1 LPKEIRFHAEAR
13 KLLLAGMNEVA
24 DAVGATL
31 GPRGQTNV
39 LSRPFGA
46 PLVTKDGVTVARDIV
61 LKDRWAN
68 EGAKLIQEVAQKT
81 NAIAGDGTTAAT
93 VLARALFAEGEKRV
107 AQGADR
113 RAIEYGMQRA
123 VGIVIE
129 RLKQMATGIHQNDL
143 EVITAVATIAANSD
157 KEVGEVIARAIHTV
171 GLEGLVQFDQS
182 PTTKTTFDVAS
193 GLQFDRGYL
202 SPVFINQP
210 QRGEVAFQNPN
221 IFVTDRRLIDPKV
234 MIAFLQA
241 YTQKAGKVPLVI
253 VCEDCEGAALQ
264 ALVVNNHKAL
274 EVAVVRTPGVGPAKK
289 EQIEDVAIYCG
300 AKPYMV
306 QTGEDPAKLNFDDLG
321 SADAVVINAH
331 QTAIIGGKGNELR
344 MDVRKDEIRSRL
356 ADPKIKDFDKAVL
369 ERRLALLSS
378 AIAVI
383 HIGASIQSK
392 LLEKRDRVED
402 SVNATKAALEE
413 GFVPGGGTALVRCLP
428 YLREYMRILSG
439 DARFGAEIVAE
450 AIKRPMRTIAENA
463 GVDPDYIVASVL
475 GLRYEDELLTFSD
488 IFRPFTCGERPMPVV
503 PRCDRLIDW
512 GYNAA
517 DDRFQ
522 NLVEAGIVDP
532 VKVVRLALENAAEL
546 AGLLLTTAALIVEFP
561 DPEMARFQPPAMP
574 ATPRG

>member
-1 LPKEIRFHAEAR
+1 MPKEIRFHAEAR

-61 LKDRWAN
+61 LADRWAN

-123 VGIVIE
+123 VQVVIE
-129 RLKQMATGIHQNDL
+129 RLKQMATGIRQDDL
-143 EVITAVATIAANSD
+143 KTITNVATIAANSD
-157 KEVGEVIARAIHTV
+157 KEVGEVIAKAIHTV
-171 GLEGLVQFDQS
+171 GLEGLVRFDQS

-193 GLQFDRGYL
+193 GLQFERGYL

-210 QRGEVAFQNPN
+210 QRGEVVFQNPN

-234 MIAFLQA
+234 MIPFLQA

-253 VCEDCEGAALQ
+253 ICEDCEGAALQ
-264 ALVVNNHKAL
+264 MLVVNNHKAL

-306 QTGEDPAKLNFDDLG
+306 QTGEDPAKLIFEDLG
-321 SADAVVINAH
+321 SADAVIINAH
-331 QTAIIGGKGNELR
+331 QTAIVGGKGSELR
-344 MDVRKDEIRSRL
+344 IETRKDEIRSRL
-356 ADPKIKDFDKAVL
+356 ADTKIKDHEKHVL
-369 ERRLALLSS
+369 ESRLALLSS

-383 HIGASIQSK
+383 YIGASIQSK

-413 GFVPGGGTALVRCLP
+413 GYVPGGGTALVRCLP
-428 YLREYMRILSG
+428 YLREYMLTLEA
-439 DARFGAEIVAE
+439 DARVGAAIVAE
-450 AIKRPMRTIAENA
+450 AIKRPLRTIAENA
-463 GVDPDYIVASVL
+463 GVDPNAVVARVL
-475 GLRYEDELLTFSD
+475 GLRYEDEQLAFSD
-488 IFRPFTCGERPMPVV
+488 VFRPFRDGAHPMPVV

-517 DDRFQ
+517 DDCFQ

-574 ATPRG
+574 AMPRG